1 MNVGGEDGAG
11 VVGEGGEGGEGEETI
26 GVLDP
31 GILVVE
37 EVRLMDIGIYSG
49 DECEFEC
56 VREMRVC
63 K

>member
-1 MNVGGEDGAG
+1 MVNVGGEDGAG
-11 VVGEGGEGGEGEETI
+11 VVGEGGEGGETI

-37 EVRLMDIGIYSG
+37 EVRLMDIGICSG

-56 VREMRVC
+56 VREMSVC